1 MHYDG
6 KELELIGISS
16 NTDPEKMNDAIKSRK
31 KIVYT
36 LALKHKRI
44 LVPVTV
50 QSFYTDEEIKNAIA
64 EQLIIYDVEL

>member
-16 NTDPEKMNDAIKSRK
+16 NTDSEKITKSRK
-31 KIVYT
+31 KIIYT
-36 LALKHKRI
+36 LALKHNRT

-50 QSFYTDEEIKNAIA
+50 QNYYTEEEIKNAIS